1 MVLTQPSLTVIV
13 PVLNGGEDFRR
24 CLQSIRQGD
33 TQPQELIVVNDGS
46 TDGSGKLARQFGA
59 KVIDLPQANGPA
71 LARNRGASLA
81 QGEIL
86 FFVDADVTVQRD
98 TLRQVAQVFQSR
110 PEVDAL
116 IGSYD
121 DQPGAENFTSQYR
134 NLLHHYTH
142 QVSSTEASTFWG
154 ACGAVRR
161 SAFIA
166 VGGFDEGYRVPC
178 VEDIELGYRFKR
190 AGYNIRLCKTIQ
202 VKHLKRWEPV
212 KMIKTDVLCR
222 ALPWTELLL
231 RDRQPMNDLNLK
243 RGNQLSV
250 VCAFLSLL
258 GLLTPLAPGFFA
270 PVALVA
276 LAGVALL
283 NQEIYRF
290 FLVQRG
296 IGFTLKSIA
305 YHWLFYV
312 YSGLAYAIG
321 LAKHHRLPQSARRAS
336 MPLTTIPA
344 DLRRSAQVQLE
355 QRFARYATRNA
366 PISVQLTSVR

>member
-1 MVLTQPSLTVIV
+1 MVFHQPSLSIIV

-24 CLQSIRQGD
+24 CLQSIRQGEN
-33 TQPQELIVVNDGS
+33 QPNELIVVNDGS
-46 TDGSGKLARQFGA
+46 WDDSGNIARQFGA
-59 KVIDLPQANGPA
+59 KVIDLPRAHGPA
-71 LARNRGASLA
+71 FARNRGASLA
-81 QGEIL
+81 EGEIL
-86 FFVDADVTVQRD
+86 FFVDADVTVQSDTVRKVVQAFRD
-98 TLRQVAQVFQSR
+98 QPQM
-110 PEVDAL
+110 DAL

-161 SAFIA
+161 SVFLS

-190 AGYNIRLCKTIQ
+190 EGYSIRLCKGIQ

-212 KMIKTDVLCR
+212 KMIKTDIFCR
-222 ALPWTELLL
+222 ALPWTNLLL

-250 VCAFLSLL
+250 VCSLISLL
-258 GLLTPLAPGFFA
+258 GFLAPLSPAMFITT
-270 PVALVA
+270 ALLG
-276 LAGVALL
+276 LAGIIIL
-283 NQEIYRF
+283 NQDIYRF
-290 FLVQRG
+290 FLARRG
-296 IGFTLKSIA
+296 LSFALKSMA

-312 YSGLAYAIG
+312 YSGVAYAMG
-321 LAKHHRLPQSARRAS
+321 LAKYHLRLQGDRQAS
-336 MPLTTIPA
+336 KPLTTIPA
-344 DLRRSAQVQLE
+344 ELRQSAQVQ
-355 QRFARYATRNA
+355 TRRQNA
-366 PISVQLTSVR
+366 AYRSSRQAVPELTSVS

>member
-1 MVLTQPSLTVIV
+1 MVLNQLSISVIV

-24 CLQSIRQGD
+24 CLQSIRQGEM
-33 TQPQELIVVNDGS
+33 QPDELIVINDGS
-46 TDGSGKLARQFGA
+46 TDGSGEIARQFGA
-59 KVIDLPQANGPA
+59 KVIDLPKAHGPA
-71 LARNRGASLA
+71 LARNRGASIA
-81 QGEIL
+81 QGDIL
-86 FFVDADVTVQRD
+86 FFVDADVTVRRD
-98 TLRQVAQVFQSR
+98 TLLQVVQVFQKQ
-110 PEVDAL
+110 PQFDAL

-121 DQPGAENFTSQYR
+121 AEPGAENFTSQYR

-161 SAFIA
+161 SVFLS
-166 VGGFDEGYRVPC
+166 VGGFDESYLVPC

-190 AGYNIRLCKTIQ
+190 AGHRIRLCKTIQ

-212 KMIKTDVLCR
+212 KMIKTDILCR

-258 GLLTPLAPGFFA
+258 VVLAPLAPLAIGGVVLA
-270 PVALVA
+270 A
-276 LAGVALL
+276 LAGLIGL
-283 NQEIYRF
+283 NQDIYRF
-290 FLVQRG
+290 FYNQRG
-296 IGFTLKSIA
+296 VSFTLKSMA

-312 YSGLAYAIG
+312 YSGVAYAIG
-321 LAKHHRLPQSARRAS
+321 QARHRFVAKPSRQAL
-336 MPLTTIPA
+336 MPRTTIPLA
-344 DLRRSAQVQLE
+344 LRQSAQLQLE
-355 QRFARYATRNA
+355 QGFSQTSA
-366 PISVQLTSVR
+366 ISSIPQLSSVS

>member
-1 MVLTQPSLTVIV
+1 MVFHQPSLSVIV

-24 CLQSIRQGD
+24 CLQSIRQGE
-33 TQPQELIVVNDGS
+33 TQPNELIVVNDGS
-46 TDGSGKLARQFGA
+46 RDDSGNIARQFGA
-59 KVIDLPQANGPA
+59 KVIDLPRAHGPA
-71 LARNRGASLA
+71 FARNRGASLA
-81 QGEIL
+81 EGEIL
-86 FFVDADVTVQRD
+86 FFVDADVTVQPDTVRKVVQAFRD
-98 TLRQVAQVFQSR
+98 QPQM
-110 PEVDAL
+110 DAL

-161 SAFIA
+161 SVFLS

-190 AGYNIRLCKTIQ
+190 EGYSIRLCKGIQ

-212 KMIKTDVLCR
+212 KMIKTDIFCR
-222 ALPWTELLL
+222 ALPWTNLLL

-250 VCAFLSLL
+250 VCSFISLL
-258 GLLTPLAPGFFA
+258 GFLAPLSPTMFSTT
-270 PVALVA
+270 ALFG
-276 LAGVALL
+276 LAGIVIL
-283 NQEIYRF
+283 NQDIYRF
-290 FLVQRG
+290 FLARRG
-296 IGFTLKSIA
+296 LSFALKSMA

-312 YSGLAYAIG
+312 YSGVAYAMG
-321 LAKHHRLPQSARRAS
+321 LANYHLRLQGDRQAS
-336 MPLTTIPA
+336 KPLTTIPA
-344 DLRRSAQVQLE
+344 ELRQSAQVQ
-355 QRFARYATRNA
+355 TRRQTA
-366 PISVQLTSVR
+366 AYRSSRQAVPELTSVS